1 MWSDDDMHAVL
12 ITGAA
17 GNLGRK
23 LVVAFADASWCTRI
37 VAADRPDA
45 IGAIPRVNGKV
56 VPLAV
61 DLTSASVAE
70 LREAL
75 SGVDTLVHFAV
86 VNSMPSASWPEAA
99 TSLGL
104 SSKLVMAARDAGLQR
119 FIFASSNHAV
129 GSLKDG
135 EPLAARTLT
144 ADRVAPGTTWETPG
158 GTGIGIAY
166 GASKAFTE
174 RICEAAAS
182 RDGLSTVCI
191 RIGWCQAGD
200 NHPRTLNAGGDPSLP
215 VDPEPS
221 PTVARDLGWFRSM
234 WLSNRDFVALF
245 ERAVLADDRT
255 WPGPAIV
262 VNGMSDNA
270 GMPWDIETTRR
281 LLGYEPQDDV
291 FRHV

>member
-1 MWSDDDMHAVL
+1 MHAVL

-23 LVVAFADASWCTRI
+23 LVAAFADAPWCTRI
-37 VAADRPDA
+37 VGADRPDA
-45 IGAIPRVNGKV
+45 IGAVPRVNDKV
-56 VPLAV
+56 TPLAV

-75 SGVDTLVHFAV
+75 SEVDTVIHFAV

-99 TSLGL
+99 ASLGL
-104 SSKLVMAARDAGLQR
+104 SSRLVMAARDAGLRR
-119 FIFASSNHAV
+119 FIFASSNHTV

-135 EPLAARTLT
+135 EPIAPGDLT
-144 ADRVAPGTTWETPG
+144 TDRVAPGTTWETSN
-158 GTGIGIAY
+158 GTGVGIAY

-182 RDGLSTVCI
+182 RDGLSTVCV
-191 RIGWCQAGD
+191 RIGWCQAGE
-200 NHPRTLNAGGDPSLP
+200 NHPRTLNPGGDPSLP
-215 VDPEPS
+215 SHATLS
-221 PTVARDLGWFRSM
+221 PTAARDLHWFRSM

-245 ERAVLADDRT
+245 ERAVLADPET

-262 VNGMSDNA
+262 VNGMSANA

-281 LLGYEPQDDV
+281 LLGYVPQDDV
-291 FRHV
+291 SRHV